1 MPVLDS
7 PDSINNTVMADRLAQ
22 TLGNRSAAMMKA
34 HGAVT
39 VGPNIVEAFV
49 LANYMEENAYR
60 QYMAMQIGQPYVFS
74 ETELTKCREK
84 LWNDTLF
91 KRAWDHFKAK
101 LR

>member
-1 MPVLDS
+1 M
-7 PDSINNTVMADRLAQ
+7 
-22 TLGNRSAAMMKA
+22 
-34 HGAVT
+34 
-39 VGPNIVEAFV
+39 GPNIVEAFV
-49 LANYMEENAYR
+49 LANYIEENAYR

-84 LWNDTLF
+84 LWNDNLF